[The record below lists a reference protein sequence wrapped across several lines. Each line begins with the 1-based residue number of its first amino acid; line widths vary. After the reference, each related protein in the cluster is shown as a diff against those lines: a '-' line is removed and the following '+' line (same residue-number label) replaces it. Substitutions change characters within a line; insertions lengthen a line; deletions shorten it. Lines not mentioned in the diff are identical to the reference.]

1 MATKF
6 EPDHFGLLC
15 HLVTFSDWHSPKFG
29 RFEFESIV
37 DALRKI
43 LPWETNFIIERS
55 GSLAERLYLLRL
67 EVAEENEGSSVRY
80 RYGTDLDVMFLPQL
94 AIIKEI
100 TESDEEENSADE
112 SISDVVAFI
121 ENAKEPRYV
130 KLRVNTACRWS
141 LPDDVLESEGDC
153 VYVSSSKFCDVFRKN
168 LN

>member
-29 RFEFESIV
+29 RFEFEPIV

-43 LPWETNFIIERS
+43 LPWVTNFIIERS

-100 TESDEEENSADE
+100 TESDEE
-112 SISDVVAFI
+112 
-121 ENAKEPRYV
+121 K
-130 KLRVNTACRWS
+130 KQCR
-141 LPDDVLESEGDC
+141 
-153 VYVSSSKFCDVFRKN
+153 
-168 LN
+168 